1 MALVLVLVASS
12 VLGVAASPRPWPEEK
27 YSVSRTGFYPGNWSW
42 DGRRVVDYNVS
53 VILRAGLCIA
63 ASPVIL
69 DLNGDN
75 VSDIVVNS
83 CDGFTYAIS
92 GGNYRVLWKKRT
104 GLGLVSPAAADLD
117 GDKVPD
123 IVIAGPGVLFSLR
136 GSDGAQEW
144 VVKGLFYKTT
154 PGIADVNCDGRPDVV
169 ANTLDGKVAVIS
181 GSGGIE
187 AWVKVGSQEVSIP
200 AIGDVNG
207 DKCPDIVVAEGN
219 HIHVVSYSN
228 GSWKVY
234 SLGLDARIT
243 GYPSLYD
250 VNGDGVLDV
259 IIATPNYL
267 YAIDVKDHE
276 LLWRAR
282 VTGFSYSSPSVG
294 DVDGDD
300 VPDVVLATTDGIYLF
315 SLHGRLERF
324 FRGVNAAF
332 GSVII
337 SDVDGDGHNELVVAR
352 YDGEIDIVD
361 LTGSKNYYDGLEF
374 AYVTQGPIMK
384 PAAIGDVDGDGVPE
398 IIVGSRDFNL
408 YLIDPVT
415 TQPTTTKTKVSP
427 SEASTATPSTTTTT
441 VKALTRTTY
450 ASKASI
456 TTKITK
462 HPIRAANTT
471 SSQTNQAQGTPVS
484 FTPGASSGLPS
495 PNYGLLA
502 GLAVFLGVVSAF
514 TLLYVKKRR

>member
-1 MALVLVLVASS
+1 M
-12 VLGVAASPRPWPEEK
+12 
-27 YSVSRTGFYPGNWSW
+27 
-42 DGRRVVDYNVS
+42 DYNVS

-69 DLNGDN
+69 DLNRDN

-92 GGNYRVLWKKRT
+92 GGDYRVLWKKRT

-123 IVIAGPGVLFSLR
+123 IVIAGPGVLFSFR

-144 VVKGLFYKTT
+144 VVKGLFYKAT
-154 PGIADVNCDGRPDVV
+154 PGIADVDCDGKPDVV

-181 GSGGIE
+181 GNGNIE

-207 DKCPDIVVAEGN
+207 DKCPDIVVAEDN
-219 HIHVVSYSN
+219 HVHVVSYSK

-259 IIATPNYL
+259 LIATPNYL

-282 VTGFSYSSPSVG
+282 VTGYSYSSPSIG
-294 DVDGDD
+294 DVNGDSM
-300 VPDVVLATTDGIYLF
+300 PDIVLATTDGIYLF
-315 SLHGRLERF
+315 NLYGKLEKF

-337 SDVDGDGHNELVVAR
+337 SDVDGDGHNELIVAR

-361 LTGSKNYYDGLEF
+361 LTSSENYYDGLEF

-408 YLIDPVT
+408 YLINPVT
-415 TQPTTTKTKVSP
+415 AQSAATNTTISP
-427 SEASTATPSTTTTT
+427 SKASTRTPSTTTITAKT
-441 VKALTRTTY
+441 VTRTTH
-450 ASKASI
+450 ASGASI
-456 TTKITK
+456 TTGTSK
-462 HPIRAANTT
+462 HPIQAANTT
-471 SSQTNQAQGTPVS
+471 SSRISQAQGTPVS
-484 FTPGASSGLPS
+484 FISGASSGLPS

-502 GLAVFLGVVSAF
+502 GLAVFLGVVSAL